1 MRTALAVAG
10 VPVSVRTVIPSL
22 TYRSGVH
29 PLTSIAESIGLVV
42 DSVLV
47 PGSEAR
53 CDRNVNAGK
62 FTVDLAADVAGRHV
76 LVIDDVWTTG
86 SNAQSAALTLRRAG
100 AAAVSVFDYRPVVE
114 PSKQADAEVHP
125 APARR
130 SVRLSCLSRDGRR
143 LSVSYADGV
152 AAMGGYRTEL
162 TKGEHAAAAILGQ
175 MDARPHTDGGG
186 SLQCL
191 LGAEPPAGASSA
203 ERFELGVVAA
213 FGPPVGIG
221 QAWRLGGA
229 TSTGTST
236 NSWAPNRPRL
246 RTGTRTVLG
255 ASSSSSVVGAV
266 IAAYPVLLCRRALW
280 GTPRCP
286 MSW

>member
-1 MRTALAVAG
+1 MADLVAPLVYAIGGTESAATLSMYKNHPVRTQRECRAQIVAELLMSAVLLHENCFGAVAG

-100 AAAVSVFDYRPVVE
+100 AAAVSVLIIGRWLNP
-114 PSKQADAEVHP
+114 
-125 APARR
+125 RN
-130 SVRLSCLSRDGRR
+130 RLTQRFIRHR
-143 LSVSYADGV
+143 
-152 AAMGGYRTEL
+152 
-162 TKGEHAAAAILGQ
+162 
-175 MDARPHTDGGG
+175 
-186 SLQCL
+186 
-191 LGAEPPAGASSA
+191 LGAPYDSHVCPVTG
-203 ERFELGVVAA
+203 GVC
-213 FGPPVGIG
+213 PSLLP
-221 QAWRLGGA
+221 
-229 TSTGTST
+229 TG
-236 NSWAPNRPRL
+236 
-246 RTGTRTVLG
+246 
-255 ASSSSSVVGAV
+255 
-266 IAAYPVLLCRRALW
+266 
-280 GTPRCP
+280 
-286 MSW
+286 